1 MDMSSEEKRIT
12 IKDIAR
18 MADVS
23 IGTVDR
29 VLHRRGR
36 VKAETEERIR
46 KIIRD
51 TGYTP
56 DFFASQLSH
65 TDRASFGVIMP
76 IPEQDSAYWNLC
88 LGGIRRAETDL
99 RSYGVDTR
107 FFFYD
112 RYNDSHIRTVIE
124 EASQSGCRGF
134 VIAPV
139 VLEPF
144 RMAIKDGGLG
154 SSICFF
160 DTEIPDIPVISRIG
174 QDSLRSGRLAG
185 RLMSLVIPSAGPILI
200 MDISENDYHLQQRVD
215 GFIGFFSG
223 NGEERLIRLRSSD
236 TDSSGKAVESIGA
249 FLEKNRAPAGIFV
262 PNATVHLYAAACR
275 ELGAEGI
282 RFVGYDNVPDN
293 ISALKAGHIDF
304 LISQRPDFQGSEA
317 MFNLFRASMLG
328 KAVPERIVVP
338 SDIITLENA
347 PE

>member
-18 MADVS
+18 MAGVS

-36 VKAETEERIR
+36 VKAETGERIR

-65 TDRASFGVIMP
+65 TERASFGVIMP
-76 IPEQDSAYWNLC
+76 VPGQDSGYWNLC
-88 LGGIRRAETDL
+88 LEGLKRAETDL
-99 RSYGVDTR
+99 RYYGVDTR
-107 FFFYD
+107 YFYYD
-112 RYNDSHIRTVIE
+112 RYDDKHIPGVIR
-124 EASQSGCRGF
+124 EASESKCRGF

-144 RMAIKDGGLG
+144 RKAIEDGSLG
-154 SSICFF
+154 GTICFF
-160 DTEIPDIPVISRIG
+160 DTEIPGLPVISRIG

-185 RLMSLVIPSAGPILI
+185 RLMSLITRPAESVLI

-215 GFIGFFSG
+215 GFIDFFSG
-223 NGEERLIRLRSSD
+223 RGENRLIRLRSSD
-236 TDSSGKAVESIGA
+236 TDSSGKAVESIRE
-249 FLEKNRAPAGIFV
+249 FLDKNQAPAGVFV

-275 ELGAEGI
+275 QLGAEGI
-282 RFVGYDNVPDN
+282 RFVGYDNVPEN

-304 LISQRPDFQGSEA
+304 LISQRPDIQGSEA
-317 MFNLFRASMLG
+317 LFNLFRASMLG
-328 KAVPERIVVP
+328 KPVPERIVVP